1 MLQFE
6 FEGGKLCFHSLKKQF
21 GIKISHIFQIFDI
34 FKRNINADS
43 EDLAQLKADHFY
55 FVPFDKNES
64 WIYDSSNGKPLET
77 SACCA
82 IEVHGDFLID
92 VIDDANLSFGVYSAT
107 CLEESIAGLCFS
119 SHPTVFNFLQVIMF
133 SLVYFILI
141 YFDFVT
147 EQ

>member
-1 MLQFE
+1 M
-6 FEGGKLCFHSLKKQF
+6 
-21 GIKISHIFQIFDI
+21 
-34 FKRNINADS
+34 
-43 EDLAQLKADHFY
+43 
-55 FVPFDKNES
+55 
-64 WIYDSSNGKPLET
+64 
-77 SACCA
+77 
-82 IEVHGDFLID
+82 ID
-92 VIDDANLSFGVYSAT
+92 VIDDANLSFEKDFMAERSNRCGYFGVYSAT